1 MNEKPYFFE
10 PPRIEYRYEFISV
23 SEQKQV
29 KKVVH
34 FSPTDVEGLYNLALL
49 DVLPNGS
56 TSDVTET
63 NNKDMATVLATVV
76 QIVIDF
82 FDKNPTNFVFIQG
95 SDARRQR
102 LYQIVI
108 NRELEL
114 IEKHFRVLG
123 YDGKNIEVF
132 QSDHTYEYFII
143 SKIDKPWTT

>member
-1 MNEKPYFFE
+1 MNEVPYSFE
-10 PPRIEYRYEFISV
+10 PPRIDFRYEFISV
-23 SEQKQV
+23 SKQKQV

-49 DVLPNGS
+49 DVLYDGK
-56 TSDVTET
+56 TSDLTET
-63 NNKDMATVLATVV
+63 NNKDMNTVLATVV
-76 QIVIDF
+76 QIIIDF

-114 IEKHFRVLG
+114 IQKHFRVLG

-132 QSDHTYEYFII
+132 QSGQPYEYFII
-143 SKIDKPWTT
+143 SKLDKSWKN